1 MSENIKL
8 TPEGKLDILLH
19 LLNTVDE
26 QNVISFAEDKFEV
39 YFKEFSKTA
48 VEEYLQMLNNKK
60 TLQFM
65 VYGEPGMINE
75 HFIKLT
81 SADKVSR
88 EIKLQVDMIK
98 AKHKDMVLAIN
109 DENMALRASLEK
121 ERDTKASPIAEDSPE
136 RLQIVDQVNDALDY
150 SKKLSLALKK
160 NKNLEVL
167 DGVVTDTQ
175 GYLKAVKI
183 ISENYEGV
191 NTALI
196 EPLIHENRT
205 MMRKLTLASAAAVL
219 MIAVFSVMILTVF
232 NY

>member
-39 YFKEFSKTA
+39 YFKEFSKSA

-121 ERDTKASPIAEDSPE
+121 ERDTKASPMAEDSPG